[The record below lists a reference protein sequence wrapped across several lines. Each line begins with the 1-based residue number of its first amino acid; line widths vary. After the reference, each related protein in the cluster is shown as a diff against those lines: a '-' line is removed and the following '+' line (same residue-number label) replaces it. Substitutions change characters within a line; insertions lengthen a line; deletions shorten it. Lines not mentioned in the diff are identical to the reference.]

1 MLRELS
7 IRNFAI
13 IDDLRISFGPGLT
26 VLSGETGA
34 GKTIIIEAVNLL
46 LGSRASAK
54 LVRSGAEAA
63 ELEAFFELDPES
75 PSGRLMAAQGHDPA
89 EGLLV
94 RRVISTSDRPRIYIN
109 DRLAT
114 MQSLAAITENLA
126 SISGQHAHQL
136 LLREDQHLLILDQ
149 FGGLLP
155 LRRRVAELFQ
165 AFGPLAA
172 RRDELQ
178 RQERQRHEQR
188 EWLELQEREIREAA
202 ITPEEDAA
210 LEKERLRL
218 KNAQALLQTVGDC
231 VERLYS
237 GEGSVNDQLGAVR
250 KQLEGAA
257 RLDADL
263 GPLGGRLEEASYQ
276 IEDVARELRDY
287 LRTLE
292 SDDQRLEAV
301 EARLDRLNRLK
312 RKYGGS
318 LDAVAA
324 RLAEVRAELE
334 TLDGLA
340 DAMAAVEGQMN
351 DAGRLLQAA
360 AAELSAGRARV
371 ARQLARKVEQEL
383 AALQMRRTRFDVVL
397 QGHPAGRGALP
408 HLVRDDREVQETGLE
423 GACFMIAPN
432 VGEELKP
439 LAAIASGGELSR
451 VVLALK
457 AILAAT
463 ETVGTVVF
471 DEVDAGIGGGVAELV
486 GLKLRELARR
496 HQIICITHLPQIAR
510 FGDQHFRIAKRVAK
524 GRTATSIERLEA
536 EQRVEELARM
546 LGGLEI
552 TAATR
557 AHARELLAGEG
568 GRPDA
573 A

>member
-1 MLRELS
+1 
-7 IRNFAI
+7 
-13 IDDLRISFGPGLT
+13 
-26 VLSGETGA
+26 
-34 GKTIIIEAVNLL
+34 
-46 LGSRASAK
+46 
-54 LVRSGAEAA
+54 
-63 ELEAFFELDPES
+63 
-75 PSGRLMAAQGHDPA
+75 
-89 EGLLV
+89 
-94 RRVISTSDRPRIYIN
+94 
-109 DRLAT
+109 
-114 MQSLAAITENLA
+114 
-126 SISGQHAHQL
+126 
-136 LLREDQHLLILDQ
+136 
-149 FGGLLP
+149 
-155 LRRRVAELFQ
+155 
-165 AFGPLAA
+165 
-172 RRDELQ
+172 
-178 RQERQRHEQR
+178 
-188 EWLELQEREIREAA
+188 
-202 ITPEEDAA
+202 
-210 LEKERLRL
+210 
-218 KNAQALLQTVGDC
+218 

-237 GEGSVNDQLGAVR
+237 GEGAVNDELGAVR

-263 GPLGGRLEEASYQ
+263 GPLGGRLEEAAYQ

-292 SDDQRLEAV
+292 SDDQRLEVV

-318 LDAVAA
+318 LEAVEA
-324 RLAEVRAELE
+324 RLAEVRAELAA
-334 TLDGLA
+334 LDGLA
-340 DAMAAVEGQMN
+340 DSIAAVEAQMN
-351 DAGRLLQAA
+351 DAGRRLQAA
-360 AAELSAGRARV
+360 AEELSAGRARV

-383 AALQMRRTRFDVVL
+383 AALKMSRTRFDVVL
-397 QGHPAGRGALP
+397 QGNQAGRGAHP
-408 HLVRDDREVQETGLE
+408 HLVRDGREIQETGLE